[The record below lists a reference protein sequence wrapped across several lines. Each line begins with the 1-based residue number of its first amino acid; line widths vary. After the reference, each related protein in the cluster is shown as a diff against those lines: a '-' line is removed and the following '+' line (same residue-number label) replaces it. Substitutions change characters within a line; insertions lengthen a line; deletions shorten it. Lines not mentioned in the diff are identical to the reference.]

1 MTAAIAAR
9 ELRSLFLSPLAWV
22 ILAVVVF
29 ILAYAFLV
37 QVQVFTEIQPRLA
50 GLPSAP
56 GVTEIVAAPL
66 FEFAAMMLLLVAPLL
81 THRAIA
87 AERRAGTLVL
97 LQSAPVSSTQ
107 IVLGKYL
114 GLLAFFALLALLVAA
129 MPASLALGTVPD
141 WGHLGACVLTLIL
154 LLSAFVAMGV
164 FISSA
169 VEEPIAAAMITF
181 GALLLLKIIDWST
194 EVATETRTGVLM
206 RYLSMSRHYEPLLAG
221 RFASSDVLYFVILT
235 LVCLALAIWRLDAD
249 RLHG

>member
-1 MTAAIAAR
+1 MTAVIAAR

-66 FEFAAMMLLLVAPLL
+66 FEFAAMILLLVAPLL
-81 THRAIA
+81 THRAVA
-87 AERRAGTLVL
+87 AERRGGTLVL

-114 GLLAFFALLALLVAA
+114 GLLAFLPFSRCWSQPCPPRWRSARHPTGATSG
-129 MPASLALGTVPD
+129 PA
-141 WGHLGACVLTLIL
+141 C
-154 LLSAFVAMGV
+154 
-164 FISSA
+164 
-169 VEEPIAAAMITF
+169 
-181 GALLLLKIIDWST
+181 
-194 EVATETRTGVLM
+194 
-206 RYLSMSRHYEPLLAG
+206 
-221 RFASSDVLYFVILT
+221 
-235 LVCLALAIWRLDAD
+235 
-249 RLHG
+249 